1 MNNLVVRLWDAV
13 IAESDTHGAGF
24 KKKFSRILQSCRA
37 ARYFWK
43 LHLNARIHCPFGQ
56 LTTSGRLSSP
66 TPARSFTWQE
76 FQRRSSFASV
86 DSKESH
92 DHERQIV
99 KWG

>member
-1 MNNLVVRLWDAV
+1 L
-13 IAESDTHGAGF
+13 
-24 KKKFSRILQSCRA
+24 
-37 ARYFWK
+37 
-43 LHLNARIHCPFGQ
+43 
-56 LTTSGRLSSP
+56 
-66 TPARSFTWQE
+66 QE